1 MVHSQE
7 TRRWT
12 VRLRRASFLTVL
24 ALTGSV
30 PAVRAQN
37 LVVNAQFDNDVN
49 SWTVVSPVSTNITW
63 SSLDWQGS
71 PTSGSGL
78 VTNIGITPGMA
89 GAQNP
94 CLVTTVAGNYE
105 LGSQIRVPLQTNVGA
120 AWVSLWFYGSPSCT
134 GNPTGVVSTPAV
146 PTFTPDV
153 WLPVL
158 TAGFSVPA
166 GQAYRVELTVHK
178 QLFGPDV
185 RAHFDFVRFGLE
197 GTTPVQLQ
205 QFKVE

>member
-1 MVHSQE
+1 M
-7 TRRWT
+7 
-12 VRLRRASFLTVL
+12 RLRPASFLAVL

-30 PAVRAQN
+30 PGVAAQN
-37 LVVNAQFDNDVN
+37 VVVNAQFDSDVN
-49 SWTVVSPVSTNITW
+49 SWTVVSPVSTDVSW
-63 SSLDWQGS
+63 HPLDWQGS

-78 VTNIGITPGMA
+78 VTNIGPTPGMA
-89 GAQNP
+89 VVQNP

-120 AWVSLWFYGSPSCT
+120 AWVSVWFYGSPSCT
-134 GNPTGVVSTPAV
+134 GIPTSGASTPAV

-153 WLPVL
+153 WVPVL
-158 TAGFSVPA
+158 TSGFSVPA

-178 QLFGPDV
+178 QLFGASV

-205 QFKVE
+205 SLQVE